1 MQGIVVCIVFVLMM
15 LDYIFSG
22 ATWSSILAILAVDL
36 ITLIAATASCI
47 NLMSESRVNRNG
59 GGNHDYNGE
68 DEPRRRANYRQ
79 NVYHYSASTRGVP
92 M

>member
-1 MQGIVVCIVFVLMM
+1 MM

-59 GGNHDYNGE
+59 GGDEVFGE
-68 DEPRRRANYRQ
+68 EEPRRRANYRQ
-79 NVYHYSASTRGVP
+79 NVYHY
-92 M
+92 

>member
-1 MQGIVVCIVFVLMM
+1 M

-47 NLMSESRVNRNG
+47 NLMSEFKAKR
-59 GGNHDYNGE
+59 GE
-68 DEPRRRANYRQ
+68 DEEEGGGEEPIRRATSYRQ
-79 NVYHYSASTRGVP
+79 NVYHYSTSNRGVP
-92 M
+92 MQGTYVEMRERI